1 MNGRIRLLKREIINE
16 VSNTFFAE
24 IRGGPVRS
32 QTIHVRSLHAADFH
46 RWRAT
51 IGDYSRTRHARC
63 TSRCQVSS
71 ICWINCQLSAA
82 RSLRLIFFRSWWWND
97 SFSIPRCGQ
106 ETRVIPRI
114 LQMRMHWLKS
124 ERENLRLSEAG
135 ISKEVSSEIKSIQ
148 QSIIFT
154 KNIIKDRIWKLKY
167 AWIKIKTGTFFF
179 H

>member
-1 MNGRIRLLKREIINE
+1 MDERMNGRIRLLKREIINK

-82 RSLRLIFFRSWWWND
+82 RSLR
-97 SFSIPRCGQ
+97 
-106 ETRVIPRI
+106 
-114 LQMRMHWLKS
+114 
-124 ERENLRLSEAG
+124 
-135 ISKEVSSEIKSIQ
+135 VSSFVLDGETIP
-148 QSIIFT
+148 FRFLDA
-154 KNIIKDRIWKLKY
+154 DRKH
-167 AWIKIKTGTFFF
+167 A
-179 H
+179 